1 MIKGPWPL
9 SADQTHHEI
18 PLKGSALT
26 PMWPLSAD
34 QTHHEIPLKGSA
46 LTPMFRGERVALR
59 VSAEDE
65 AKFQRGPG
73 VHGVVT
79 DLDTQ
84 KRYTLMG
91 MPCEAGGSCYCDAE
105 ILEALTDPK
114 EGA

>member
-1 MIKGPWPL
+1 VIKGPWPL
-9 SADQTHHEI
+9 SADKTHYEI
-18 PLKGSALT
+18 PLEG
-26 PMWPLSAD
+26 PV
-34 QTHHEIPLKGSA
+34 
-46 LTPMFRGERVALR
+46 LTPMFRGERVALQ
-59 VSAEDE
+59 VSLEDQ
-65 AKFQRGPG
+65 AKFRRGPG

-105 ILEALTDPK
+105 ILEALPDPK